1 MMYVPLTPC
10 GCCLI
15 TIPLLLQRYC
25 DLVLQPLCS
34 QHLRQRLEILLALRL
49 VLRLVLRLLLR
60 LLLRL
65 VLRLLLLGQLLQL
78 IIEIDSS
85 IQRCPKQTLSHSVF
99 VIVEST
105 HTNSGIF
112 MCTSRLRRLLQ
123 AHQEHMLQIIKAFS
137 CNGAILKRLP
147 QF

>member
-1 MMYVPLTPC
+1 MSLSPPC

-15 TIPLLLQRYC
+15 TIPLLLQWCC

-34 QHLRQRLEILLALRL
+34 QHLRQRLEILL
-49 VLRLVLRLLLR
+49 VLRRLLR
-60 LLLRL
+60 R
-65 VLRLLLLGQLLQL
+65 LLQL

-112 MCTSRLRRLLQ
+112 MCKSRLRRILQ
-123 AHQEHMLQIIKAFS
+123 AHQELMLIIIEAFS
-137 CNGAILKRLP
+137 CNEAILKQLP
-147 QF
+147 QS